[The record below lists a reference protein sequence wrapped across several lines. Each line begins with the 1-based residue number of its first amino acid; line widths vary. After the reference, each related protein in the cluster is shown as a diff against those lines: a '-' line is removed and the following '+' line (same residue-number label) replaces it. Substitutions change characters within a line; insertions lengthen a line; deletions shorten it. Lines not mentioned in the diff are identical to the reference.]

1 MLPDILVSLECQLV
15 APPDT
20 TVAPPDTTVA
30 PPDTTGAPPVCP
42 VAPPGAK
49 VKTLPVD
56 LTTGTDTYTDC
67 LSNSLGLRSRQPR
80 TVIMQKT

>member
-49 VKTLPVD
+49 VKTLPVGRPNNRD
-56 LTTGTDTYTDC
+56 RYLHR
-67 LSNSLGLRSRQPR
+67 LFIKLVRAAE
-80 TVIMQKT
+80 